1 MAKAKQTAVQTAT
14 PAPVAPA
21 KPSVADLSSKLNSIL
36 HPVVEFADVN
46 AAAPEKVGCG
56 RATWSGKLVVIE
68 GANGLTVPVKTY
80 KVIEDSAEKFKTNM
94 IHQCNHEAAAQ
105 AIADGTPAPAP
116 VYGQLKQGAMK
127 CEACEEEVERAQ
139 SLKGI
144 KNEDGVFFAI
154 SDDEKKSCMVLA
166 DKVMTVEKLVP
177 ATEVDPLYFEAA
189 EYLGADGGSIVE
201 RALAVFRE
209 MLVSTGQVAI
219 AQTAQKGREQTVI
232 IRPLKV
238 GLAIHY
244 MYFEHE
250 IRNFDK
256 TTPVVLS
263 EDEKTLAKQLGEAMS
278 DKFVSSD
285 YNDKFS
291 IRFRNL
297 LTAKKAGVA
306 APEVKK
312 ADVTAVVTVDLMAAL
327 KASLAN
333 KKAAKAAKAAK

>member
-1 MAKAKQTAVQTAT
+1 MAKAKNTSKTET
-14 PAPVAPA
+14 PVAAPA
-21 KPSVADLSSKLNSIL
+21 KPSVADLSSKLNNLL
-36 HPVVEFADVN
+36 HPKVEFADVN

-56 RATWSGKLVVIE
+56 RSTWSGKLVVIE

-80 KVIEDSAEKFKTNM
+80 KVIEDSEKFKTNM
-94 IHQCNHEAAAQ
+94 IHQCNHEASEE
-105 AIADGTPAPAP
+105 AP

-127 CEACEEEVERAQ
+127 CEACEAIVERAQ
-139 SLKGI
+139 SLKGM
-144 KNEDGVFFAI
+144 KDDDGKFFVI
-154 SDDEKKSCMVLA
+154 TDDEKKGCMVLA

-209 MLVSTGQVAI
+209 MLVSTGQVAV
-219 AQTAQKGREQTVI
+219 AQTAQRGREQTVI

-238 GLAIHY
+238 GLAVHFV
-244 MYFEHE
+244 YFEHE
-250 IRNFDK
+250 IRIFDK
-256 TTPVVLS
+256 VAPVVLS

-312 ADVTAVVTVDLMAAL
+312 QDATAVVTVDLMAAL

-333 KKAAKAAKAAK
+333 KKAAKAGK